1 MDSTCSVFVYDS
13 VLGPCQS
20 LFLTL
25 MASLG
30 GRVTLLNTHRADV
43 SGAAAKL
50 ELLFLS

>member
-13 VLGPCQS
+13 VVGPC